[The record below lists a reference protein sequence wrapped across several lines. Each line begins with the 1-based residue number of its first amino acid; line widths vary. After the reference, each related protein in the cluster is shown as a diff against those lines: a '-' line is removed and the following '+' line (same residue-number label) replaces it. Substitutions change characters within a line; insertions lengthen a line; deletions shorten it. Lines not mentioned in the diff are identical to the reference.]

1 MTTSI
6 QAIRLQNIRGFS
18 DTSLDLDRNKT
29 VFVGENNAGKS
40 SLLLILDWIFNRL
53 QMTELEAASPCTE
66 SIEILRPA
74 RETGKQARRI
84 EIRVQIDDGRT
95 RNRFKEG
102 AVEDNL
108 ILLRINYRKG
118 NNELFVKLGPPK
130 RSEIPESDARAISLI
145 KHLREK
151 TSFTYIPSFR
161 DADSGRFNSTLT
173 KAFRTK
179 LEDKVQHDR
188 QGGAPIEYRN
198 VKQALDKLDGVST
211 RLVQPVLDSLKDFLP
226 KHLFQEARAVLDL
239 DQKDAIDW
247 LLGNLSL
254 ELTTGHHDKNMVKKN
269 AVGSGLQSMLDIAL
283 HFPDL
288 AEQGKTNYLAIDEP
302 EAFLHPSAQRDLAA
316 LIDERVSEGMRL
328 LITTHSPVII
338 EETSFQDIV
347 ISAGRKFFP
356 SRTENEG
363 RDEINTALLAGHHAE
378 MLFCKSVLLVEGEG
392 DRLFFEALRRRI
404 AHVDRSGACSRMS
417 VVPVGSNTQF
427 IPTAK
432 LLRSFEASGMAP
444 IKWCIVTDADTSSE
458 MNRILADTGY
468 EPNNQELSNLLG
480 EMTAA
485 LTGANVE
492 DWLRKTR
499 KCNEYL
505 AKNKLPVIFLEADLE
520 YAALSDE
527 RSISWVAK
535 KIGYTDKPT
544 KNELLKRLGS
554 KGVDCTAKKDAFK
567 APWLRG
573 FIGANI
579 STKRLSKNVRDVL
592 QKWGAAAS
600 RDFDIELFLRD
611 GKAL

>member
-6 QAIRLQNIRGFS
+6 QSIRLQNIRGFS
-18 DTSLDLDRNKT
+18 DASLDLSQNKI

-53 QMTELEAASPCTE
+53 QMDELKSASPNAE

-84 EIRVQIDDGRT
+84 EIRIRIDDGRT

-102 AVEDNL
+102 AVGDNL

-118 NNELFVKLGPPK
+118 NNELFVKLGTPK
-130 RSEIPESDARAISLI
+130 RSELPESDARAISLI
-145 KHLREK
+145 GYLRDK

-179 LEDKVQHDR
+179 LEDKVQHGQ

-211 RLVQPVLDSLKDFLP
+211 GLVQPVLDNLKGFLP
-226 KHLFQEARAVLDL
+226 KHLFQDARAVLNL

-247 LLGNLSL
+247 LLSNLSL
-254 ELTTGHHDKNMVKKN
+254 ELTTGLHDKKMVKKN

-283 HFPDL
+283 HFPNL
-288 AEQGKTNYLAIDEP
+288 AEQEKTNYLAIDEP

-316 LIDERVSEGMRL
+316 LIDERVSDGMRL
-328 LITTHSPVII
+328 LITTHSPIII

-347 ISAGRKFFP
+347 ICAGRKFFP
-356 SRTENEG
+356 SRTENQQ

-378 MLFCKSVLLVEGEG
+378 MLFSKSVLLVEGEG
-392 DRLFFEALRRRI
+392 DRQFFEALRRRI
-404 AHVDRSGACSRMS
+404 ARVDKTGACSRMS

-427 IPTAK
+427 VPTAK
-432 LLRSFEASGMAP
+432 LLKSFEGSGTAP
-444 IKWCIVTDADTSSE
+444 IKWCIVTDADTALE
-458 MNRILADTGY
+458 MNKILADTGHGR
-468 EPNNQELSNLLG
+468 EDLERRTLLG
-480 EMTAA
+480 KMTTA
-485 LTGANVE
+485 LSDKNTG
-492 DWLRKTR
+492 DWLKNTR
-499 KCNEYL
+499 ECNKYL
-505 AKNKLPVIFLEADLE
+505 SKNKVPVIFLEADLE
-520 YAALSDE
+520 YSALSDVKN
-527 RSISWVAK
+527 ISPFAEK
-535 KIGYTDKPT
+535 KGGEVTPT
-544 KNELLKRLGS
+544 KNEFLKGLGS
-554 KGVDCTAKKDAFK
+554 KGVDCTAKKKPFK
-567 APWLRG
+567 APWFRG

-579 STKRLSKNVRDVL
+579 SAKELSNNVCNIL
-592 QKWGAAAS
+592 QKWGTAAS
-600 RDFDIELFLRD
+600 SDFNIKVFLQS